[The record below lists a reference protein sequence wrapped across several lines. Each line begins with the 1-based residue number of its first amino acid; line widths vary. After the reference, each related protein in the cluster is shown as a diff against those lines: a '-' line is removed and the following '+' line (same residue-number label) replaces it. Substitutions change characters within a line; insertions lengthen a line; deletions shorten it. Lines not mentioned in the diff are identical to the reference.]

1 MMNIT
6 DILGSLAGLF
16 TTISFIPQLM
26 QVIKTKSTKDI
37 SLPMFLIFS
46 LGVICWL
53 LYGVL
58 LRSLPVI
65 LANFSVLL
73 MSFVIIG
80 YKLRYK

>member
-1 MMNIT
+1 MNLT

-58 LRSLPVI
+58 LHSLPVI
-65 LANFSVLL
+65 LANSSVLF